1 MRIVFDQKRGKG
13 QKNKNKGDGKSEY
26 GWGSI
31 GRRGGDA
38 LEKTNLLLN
47 TFCNE
52 H

>member
-31 GRRGGDA
+31 GRRGTRWR
-38 LEKTNLLLN
+38 KQI
-47 TFCNE
+47 FS
-52 H
+52 